1 MGPKR
6 RKPSEETSDRWRAEP
21 MVAEGTIQT
30 PDDVD
35 GLDVSIRIDV
45 SRITMRSGDTDLG
58 SWPTG
63 AVTITRIDDE
73 QFVFVAEGDRLLF
86 SPNDVDAFAA
96 HPGVLDDTGT
106 RQRRKKR
113 TAQAPEAPS
122 AEPQPPP
129 ASSTDVT
136 PKKATDRAHH
146 PEGVHPEA
154 IRANRPTTTGRQ
166 QCRQRP
172 TAAQARRV
180 ATGDRHCTSLQ
191 HLQPRSRPGRHTAP
205 GSGPRTHV
213 GPFSGPVI
221 GSEPPPVHD
230 LRQDPLAL
238 TGPPSASRP
247 SSGSRLST

>member
-63 AVTITRIDDE
+63 AVTITRIDDS

-113 TAQAPEAPS
+113 TAQAPQAPS

-136 PKKATDRAHH
+136 PKKRRTARITPKVFTRKRSVRTDQPPPDASS
-146 PEGVHPEA
+146 A
-154 IRANRPTTTGRQ
+154 DS
-166 QCRQRP
+166 
-172 TAAQARRV
+172 ARRPPKPGV
-180 ATGDRHCTSLQ
+180 WLRVIDIARPYSIFSLDRVPVDTRLRGRDHEHTWDHSAA
-191 HLQPRSRPGRHTAP
+191 RS
-205 GSGPRTHV
+205 SGPSHHLCTICGKIRW
-213 GPFSGPVI
+213 
-221 GSEPPPVHD
+221 
-230 LRQDPLAL
+230 R
-238 TGPPSASRP
+238 
-247 SSGSRLST
+247 

>member
-21 MVAEGTIQT
+21 LVADGTVQT

-35 GLDVSIRIDV
+35 GLDVSIRIDA

-63 AVTITRIDDE
+63 AVTITRIDGT

-129 ASSTDVT
+129 APSTDVT
-136 PKKATDRAHH
+136 PKGRRTGRIAPKVFTRKRS
-146 PEGVHPEA
+146 V
-154 IRANRPTTTGRQ
+154 RANQPPPDAGSPGGA
-166 QCRQRP
+166 QRP
-172 TAAQARRV
+172 PKPGLWLRVIDVARPYSVFSLDRVPVDTRLRGRDHEHTWDHSAA
-180 ATGDRHCTSLQ
+180 
-191 HLQPRSRPGRHTAP
+191 RS
-205 GSGPRTHV
+205 SGPSHHLCTVCGKVRW
-213 GPFSGPVI
+213 
-221 GSEPPPVHD
+221 
-230 LRQDPLAL
+230 R
-238 TGPPSASRP
+238 
-247 SSGSRLST
+247 

>member
-63 AVTITRIDDE
+63 AVTITRIDDDR
-73 QFVFVAEGDRLLF
+73 FVFVAEGDRLLF

-129 ASSTDVT
+129 TSTPDVT
-136 PKKATDRAHH
+136 PKGKRTTRMAPKVFTRKRSVRTDR
-146 PEGVHPEA
+146 PP
-154 IRANRPTTTGRQ
+154 PD
-166 QCRQRP
+166 
-172 TAAQARRV
+172 AADPSSARRPPKPGV
-180 ATGDRHCTSLQ
+180 WLRVIDIARPYSIFSLDRVPVDTHLRGRDHQ
-191 HLQPRSRPGRHTAP
+191 HTWDHSAARS
-205 GSGPRTHV
+205 SGPSHHLCTICGKIRW
-213 GPFSGPVI
+213 
-221 GSEPPPVHD
+221 
-230 LRQDPLAL
+230 R
-238 TGPPSASRP
+238 
-247 SSGSRLST
+247 